1 MILEKLL
8 GKDPKGLKYRCRN
21 KSLRVI
27 YRLVQKHLAE
37 IEEAFARGYTWEQ
50 IDEACRISWQ
60 KESKAALGIKWW
72 PSGKLIEHGHKVV
85 KKAQAIGKK
94 AHEARA

>member
-8 GKDPKGLKYRCRN
+8 GKEPKGLKYRGKN
-21 KSLRVI
+21 KSLKVV

-50 IDEACRISWQ
+50 IDEACRRSWQ
-60 KESKAALGIKWW
+60 EESKAASGIKWW
-72 PSGKLIEHGHKVV
+72 PNGNLIKYGYHVV
-85 KKAQAIGKK
+85 KKAQAIGKRCTK
-94 AHEARA
+94 

>member
-8 GKDPKGLKYRCRN
+8 GKEPKGLKYRGKN

-50 IDEACRISWQ
+50 IDEACRRSWQ
-60 KESKAALGIKWW
+60 EESKAALGIKWW
-72 PSGKLIEHGHKVV
+72 PNGKLIEHGHKVV